1 MFSARRSLPAVC
13 ASAACMRSRICAPK
27 RSRSPM
33 KRTRTPRRC
42 SSTTSRSS
50 ALRNSFISAP
60 TSSSGRPQFSLENA
74 NSVSAEI
81 PRSRQKSMHRLTARA
96 PARWPI
102 IRGRR
107 RRAAHRPLPSMMTAR
122 WRGRVI
128 EKSYRHQFLFLGLD
142 HLVDVLDALVGELL
156 DFVAAAALVVL
167 RDLLLLEQVLDLAD
181 GVAADVADRDLGVL
195 ALVVDQLGELLAALL
210 GEGGQVDADD
220 GAGGGRVQAEVG
232 GQDRLL
238 HQIGRPHV

>member
-1 MFSARRSLPAVC
+1 MIRRPP
-13 ASAACMRSRICAPK
+13 RS
-27 RSRSPM
+27 
-33 KRTRTPRRC
+33 TRTDTLCPY
-42 SSTTSRSS
+42 TTLFRS
-50 ALRNSFISAP
+50 
-60 TSSSGRPQFSLENA
+60 
-74 NSVSAEI
+74 
-81 PRSRQKSMHRLTARA
+81 
-96 PARWPI
+96 
-102 IRGRR
+102 
-107 RRAAHRPLPSMMTAR
+107 
-122 WRGRVI
+122 
-128 EKSYRHQFLFLGLD
+128 
-142 HLVDVLDALVGELL
+142 L

-238 HQIGRPHV
+238 HRLHPRLFPGGDDQRARIGQARTRGVSG